1 MIKMENKIF
10 ESELNRVINFIYAC
24 DNIEDLNLKRN
35 GFEKL
40 YDNCVRLK
48 IDIFEE
54 IEILR
59 Q

>member
-1 MIKMENKIF
+1 MENKIF

>member
-1 MIKMENKIF
+1 MENKIF
-10 ESELNRVINFIYAC
+10 QSELNRVINFIYAC

-40 YDNCVRLK
+40 YDNCKRLE
-48 IDIFEE
+48 IDIFDE

-59 Q
+59 K